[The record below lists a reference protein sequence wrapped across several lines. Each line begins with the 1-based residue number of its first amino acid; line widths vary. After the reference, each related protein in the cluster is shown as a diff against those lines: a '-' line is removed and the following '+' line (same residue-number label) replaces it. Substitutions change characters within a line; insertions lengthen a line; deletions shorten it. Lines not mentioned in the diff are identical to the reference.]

1 MGYVKIKIQQ
11 TASREDLQKWEDR
24 MLEKAKCWNKFCLGI
39 YGENELRA
47 VHVMKEGDDE
57 NIYMTTLCEDCIKS
71 SKDFEALV
79 NESHLIVLPHHD
91 IE

>member
-1 MGYVKIKIQQ
+1 MGYVKIKIKK
-11 TASREDLQKWEDR
+11 TANRGDLQKWEDR

-47 VHVMKEGDDE
+47 VHVIKEGDSD
-57 NIYMTTLCEDCIKS
+57 NTYLTTLCDDCIKS

-79 NESHLIVLPHHD
+79 NESHLIVLSHHD

>member
-1 MGYVKIKIQQ
+1 MGYVKIKIKK
-11 TASREDLQKWEDR
+11 TANRDDLQKWEDR

-47 VHVMKEGDDE
+47 VHVIKEGD
-57 NIYMTTLCEDCIKS
+57 NNTYLTTLCADCIKS

-79 NESHLIVLPHHD
+79 NESHLIVEPHHD